1 MIIISNYELRPI
13 EESIY
18 EVKSNE
24 DMAACPCC
32 GSVLHYRD
40 QRLRIRIKE
49 GGEKQYLKIRR
60 LRCSNP
66 DCLKYH
72 NELPDCLV
80 PYKHYEAE
88 VISGVL
94 DGIIQQEDLD
104 AEDYPCFYTMIRW
117 LAWLQFNISIIE
129 DYVRRFLFTK
139 TVDQRIRHSSESPI
153 LQELQNKSQC
163 WMETVIRLI
172 YNHGGFLYSFY

>member
-1 MIIISNYELRPI
+1 MIIISNYELQQI
-13 EESIY
+13 ESSTY

-32 GSVLHYRD
+32 GSKLNYRD
-40 QRLRIRIKE
+40 KRFRIRIKE

-66 DCLKYH
+66 NCLKYH

-94 DGIIQQEDLD
+94 DGIIKQEDLD
-104 AEDYPCFYTMIRW
+104 AEDYPCFSTMIRW

-129 DYVRRFLFTK
+129 DYVRRFLYVK
-139 TVDQRIRHSSESPI
+139 IDGYSINHSSESPI
-153 LQELQNKSQC
+153 LQKLKNRSQR

-172 YNHGGFLYSFY
+172 YNYGGFLYALY